1 MSGDLISQPEVT
13 INIIPATQLQSTQPQ
28 KVLFIGQQTA
38 AATATS
44 GELQESIGNSSSLW
58 EDLFGED
65 AMLSGM
71 IRAAKVIN
79 GQTRF
84 DAIGLDDAGAGTA
97 ATGTVSF
104 ITGPATEDGTFTVTV
119 GSDRNHKYELAVSDT
134 DAITAVGDLLAA
146 AITADAKAPF
156 SAVNAAGVVT
166 ITAGHK
172 GTIGNGITLK
182 VEGTVAG
189 ITHSVAAMTGGAT
202 DPTLTTLFDV
212 IDGERY
218 QTIVWPSE
226 YGYTAVTAE
235 LDPRFNTTND
245 ILDGVA
251 ISTDTD
257 TLSNLKTAGNAE
269 NSISLQISGNKTVS
283 DTSYKGSAL
292 LEFDYVISSDLAAVR
307 SLRLTDEANIARYV
321 TSTNGARDS
330 FGGVALSSLPYFN
343 TPFFELPIVP
353 TGKGFTAD
361 EVKELEDTGISVLGN
376 NRAKNTVIA
385 GEIVTTRKTDS
396 GGNPE
401 DTFKF
406 LNNVDTSVAVRELM
420 FNNLKSRFAQ
430 SRLTAGDLVPN
441 RNMANQGVIE
451 AFIDGLYTTFS
462 GEDFVLTQAGDAAV
476 TFFKQNRVVTLDLLT
491 GTVTVIMKVPIV
503 VQLRTIIATLQIAF
517 STEN

>member
-1 MSGDLISQPEVT
+1 MSDIISQPDIDFT
-13 INIIPATQLQSTQPQ
+13 ITPAQQIQSTDPQ
-28 KVLFIGQQTA
+28 RVLLVGQQTA
-38 AATATS
+38 AATSAT
-44 GELQESIGNSSSLW
+44 GELQTEIGNDSSVW
-58 EDLFGED
+58 EGLFGED

-104 ITGPATEDGTFTVTV
+104 ITGPASEDGTFTVTI
-119 GSDRNHKYELAVSDT
+119 GSDRNHKYELAITDT
-134 DAITAVGDLLAA
+134 DAITAIGDDLVT
-146 AITADAKAPF
+146 AITADTKAPF

-172 GTIGNGITLK
+172 GTVGNGITLK
-182 VEGTVAG
+182 VEGVVAG
-189 ITHSVAAMTGGAT
+189 ITHSVAAMSSGAT

-218 QTIVWPSE
+218 QTIIWPSE
-226 YGYTAVTAE
+226 YGYTAVTDE
-235 LDPRFNTTND
+235 LDPRFNTAND

-251 ISTDTD
+251 VSSKTD
-257 TLSNLKTAGNAE
+257 TLANLKTAGNAE
-269 NSISLQISGNKTVS
+269 NSLSLEITGNNIVN

-292 LEFDYVISSDLAAVR
+292 IEFDYIIASQLGAVR
-307 SLRLTDEANIARYV
+307 SLRLTDGAIIARYV
-321 TSTNGARDS
+321 ISTFGARDN
-330 FGGVALSSLPYFN
+330 FGGAAISSLPYFN

-353 TGKGFTAD
+353 IGKGFTAI
-361 EVKELEDTGISVLGN
+361 EVEELQDAGISVLGN

-406 LNNVDTSVAVRELM
+406 LNNVDTSVAIRGFM

-430 SRLTAGDLVPN
+430 SRLTEGDLVPN
-441 RNMANQGVIE
+441 RSMANQGSIE
-451 AFIDGLYTTFS
+451 AFIDSLYILLS
-462 GEDFVLTQAGDAAV
+462 GEDYVLTQAGSQAV
-476 TFFKQNRVVTLDLLT
+476 DFFKANRTVTLNMLT
-491 GTVTVIMKVPIV
+491 GTATVVMKTPIV
-503 VQLRTIIATLQIAF
+503 VQLRKFIVPMQISF